1 MPLTKIQ
8 SLGITDGTI
17 VNADINA
24 SAAITTSKLSGGTNT
39 PAFMAYNLGV
49 ATQSISTSAWTEI
62 TIYDTELLDTN
73 SAFNTTTSR
82 FTPQVAGKYVFFASV
97 NYTQVPT
104 SGCFIGITK
113 NGAITGNTSDNFLFQ
128 TDNIYGMTG
137 SCILDLN
144 GTTDYVSA
152 YTLHAHGSSRNIGG
166 GTYNSFYGYRLI
178 GI

>member
-49 ATQSISTSAWTEI
+49 ATQSIATTAWTEI
-62 TIYDTELLDTN
+62 TIYDTELFDTN

-97 NYTQVPT
+97 YYTQT
-104 SGCFIGITK
+104 TAGTFIGITK
-113 NGAITGNTSDNFLFQ
+113 NGVITGNTSDNFLFQ
-128 TDNIYGMTG
+128 TDNVFGMTG
-137 SCILDLN
+137 SCILNLN

-152 YTLHAHGSSRNIGG
+152 YTLHASGTSKTIGG

-178 GI
+178 GV